1 MKAGN
6 LHVRLPPERRSL
18 CRAARAGLQDSA
30 PRAAL
35 LSLHARV
42 STVATSAWEDEAF
55 VQLWGPRRAVYVV
68 AEQDRGVFSLGT
80 LPRDPKAR
88 RAIEALAGRLRDG
101 LAGRTMPAGEAA
113 RAAGEL
119 HPNQIK
125 VAGATGT
132 VLIRWDGAREPSLW
146 STEPPPVDPHTA
158 GLELARRYVHILG
171 PGTPVGFARW
181 AGITKAD
188 AAATFDAL
196 ATELLAVRTP
206 GGDAWV
212 LARDER
218 DLRDPAIDPA
228 GARLLPS
235 GDAYLLAEDRELL
248 VADDAHRRA
257 LWSPSNVQ
265 PGGLLVGGELV
276 GTWRRGQRRVKVA
289 PWRRLARAEREAVEA
304 EAGSFPLPG
313 LIGAIEVEWL
323 LA

>member
-1 MKAGN
+1 MV
-6 LHVRLPPERRSL
+6 H
-18 CRAARAGLQDSA
+18 RA
-30 PRAAL
+30 
-35 LSLHARV
+35 
-42 STVATSAWEDEAF
+42 
-55 VQLWGPRRAVYVV
+55 
-68 AEQDRGVFSLGT
+68 
-80 LPRDPKAR
+80 
-88 RAIEALAGRLRDG
+88 
-101 LAGRTMPAGEAA
+101 
-113 RAAGEL
+113 
-119 HPNQIK
+119 
-125 VAGATGT
+125 
-132 VLIRWDGAREPSLW
+132 
-146 STEPPPVDPHTA
+146 
-158 GLELARRYVHILG
+158 VHILG

-196 ATELLAVRTP
+196 ATERLAVRTP

-212 LARDER
+212 LARDQR

>member
-1 MKAGN
+1 MPCGGTSGWRRPPGRGAGAPWWGSRSRPSTSSASCAVPGRGSRSSRAWSRWRPSPSGPRTASIARAGN
-6 LHVRLPPERRSL
+6 GWCCSSRGKGTRPWRRPPERRSL

-158 GLELARRYVHILG
+158 RLELARRYV
-171 PGTPVGFARW
+171 
-181 AGITKAD
+181 
-188 AAATFDAL
+188 
-196 ATELLAVRTP
+196 
-206 GGDAWV
+206 
-212 LARDER
+212 
-218 DLRDPAIDPA
+218 
-228 GARLLPS
+228 
-235 GDAYLLAEDRELL
+235 
-248 VADDAHRRA
+248 
-257 LWSPSNVQ
+257 
-265 PGGLLVGGELV
+265 
-276 GTWRRGQRRVKVA
+276 
-289 PWRRLARAEREAVEA
+289 
-304 EAGSFPLPG
+304 
-313 LIGAIEVEWL
+313 
-323 LA
+323 